1 MRRRS
6 RASSKLD
13 KARSRKAEALKAVRR
28 SSSSVA
34 DQETEVARLHH
45 ERDEALEQLFSVS
58 EVLKVISSSSGDL
71 KPVFQ
76 TMLAKAVGLCE
87 AKFGVLWLREGDRF
101 RSVALHNVPVSQ
113 RQAREREPLVQFG
126 PHSGSGRAIRT
137 KRAVHI
143 PDLMNDEGYLKRD
156 PRLIAL
162 VETGG
167 ARAAVLTPLLKDNEV
182 IGILVVFR
190 QEVGP
195 FTDKQMA
202 LVENF
207 AAQAVIAIENA
218 RLLNELRQRTTDLS
232 ESLEQQTATSD
243 ILGVISS
250 SPGELQAVFDII
262 LKNANRLCEAK
273 FSALFIYENG
283 LIRVPSHVDLPP
295 PLAEHFHKRNNQPP
309 IPGTAIETLIRT
321 KRLIHIPDQRG
332 SPEGL
337 SSPATTLAGARTYL
351 AVPLLKDGNVI
362 GAIAT
367 FRQEVRPFTDKQIQ
381 LVQNFASQTVIAIE
395 NARLLNEL
403 RERTADLTES
413 LEQQTATSEVLR
425 VISSSSGNLQTV
437 FDTMLTEATDLCEAS
452 YGLMWLREEDAF
464 RAAALY
470 GDLPQAYRDQ
480 WRSGT
485 RYRPGPETILSRVTA
500 SGRPIQVPDLR
511 IDPSYLV
518 GDPLPVAAADVAGVR
533 TLLGVPMLRDMEVV
547 GFIGIYRKEIRP
559 FTEKQVTLVTTS
571 PLKPSSP
578 SR

>member
-6 RASSKLD
+6 RASSKLAN
-13 KARSRKAEALKAVRR
+13 ARSRKTVAPRAANTPKTGSRR
-28 SSSSVA
+28 SATA
-34 DQETEVARLHH
+34 DHKTRIAWL
-45 ERDEALEQLFSVS
+45 ERQLSESLEQQAATS
-58 EVLKVISSSSGDL
+58 EVLQIISS
-71 KPVFQ
+71 PQ
-76 TMLAKAVGLCE
+76 TSVTAVLDAVAADAVRLCE
-87 AKFGVLWLREGDRF
+87 ARNATIYLRDGDAVVIHAQYGPLRGGQIGTRRALNNDWVAGRAVREARTIHVPDLF
-101 RSVALHNVPVSQ
+101 TSDEYPRSREVALRYGHRATLAVPLIHNGTAVGSILVRRQ
-113 RQAREREPLVQFG
+113 QAR
-126 PHSGSGRAIRT
+126 
-137 KRAVHI
+137 
-143 PDLMNDEGYLKRD
+143 
-156 PRLIAL
+156 
-162 VETGG
+162 
-167 ARAAVLTPLLKDNEV
+167 
-182 IGILVVFR
+182 
-190 QEVGP
+190 P
-195 FTDKQMA
+195 FTDKQIA
-202 LVENF
+202 LVQNF
-207 AAQAVIAIENA
+207 AAQAVIAVENA
-218 RLLNELRQRTTDLS
+218 RLLNELRQRTNDLT

-243 ILGVISS
+243 VLGVISS
-250 SPGELQAVFDII
+250 SPGQLQAVFDII
-262 LKNANRLCEAK
+262 LKNANRLCDAK

-283 LIRVPSHVDLPP
+283 LIRVPSHVDLPRQ
-295 PLAEHFHKRNNQPP
+295 LAEHFHKRNDQPP

-332 SPEGL
+332 SPGGL

-485 RYRPGPETILSRVTA
+485 RYRPGPETILA
-500 SGRPIQVPDLR
+500 SYPNP
-511 IDPSYLV
+511 
-518 GDPLPVAAADVAGVR
+518 
-533 TLLGVPMLRDMEVV
+533 
-547 GFIGIYRKEIRP
+547 
-559 FTEKQVTLVTTS
+559 
-571 PLKPSSP
+571 
-578 SR
+578 

>member
-6 RASSKLD
+6 RAGSASVKS
-13 KARSRKAEALKAVRR
+13 RRRKAATPKRR
-28 SSSSVA
+28 SSPA
-34 DQETEVARLHH
+34 AAQETELARRTR
-45 ERDEALEQLFSVS
+45 ERDEALERETATSQ
-58 EVLKVISSSSGDL
+58 VLRLISKSPGDL
-71 KPVFQ
+71 ESVFRSILENA
-76 TMLAKAVGLCE
+76 TRICE
-87 AKFGVLWLREGDRF
+87 AKFGALILREGDRF
-101 RSVALHNVPVSQ
+101 RLVAFHNAPPAYVEL
-113 RQAREREPLVQFG
+113 RTREPYVRLTAG
-126 PHSGSGRAIRT
+126 TALAHAIAT
-137 KRAVHI
+137 KQAAQITDVTIHQPTRV
-143 PDLMNDEGYLKRD
+143 D
-156 PRLIAL
+156 PLRRSFAAL
-162 VETGG
+162 TG
-167 ARAAVLTPLLKDNEV
+167 ARTLITVPMLKDDQIVGAIN
-182 IGILVVFR
+182 IYR
-190 QEVGP
+190 QEVRS
-195 FTDKQMA
+195 FTDKQVG
-202 LVENF
+202 LLTNF
-207 AAQAVIAIENA
+207 ATQAVIAIENT
-218 RLLNELRQRTTDLS
+218 RLLNELRQRTGDLS
-232 ESLEQQTATSD
+232 EALEQQTATSD

-262 LKNANRLCEAK
+262 LKNANRLCDAK

-464 RAAALY
+464 RATALY

-511 IDPSYLV
+511 IDPSYLI

-533 TLLGVPMLRDMEVV
+533 TLLGVPMLKDTEVV

-559 FTEKQVTLVTTS
+559 FTEKQV
-571 PLKPSSP
+571 
-578 SR
+578 